1 MQYYDPNDRKPR
13 LWAVVIT
20 LLYAGVIGTSFA
32 FVSFD
37 FHRIEHKVGDEIEIE
52 LYDPPKPTPPPTPV
66 PRC

>member
-20 LLYAGVIGTSFA
+20 LLYVGVIGVSFA

-37 FHRIEHKVGDEIEIE
+37 FRRIEEKVGDEIEIE
-52 LYDPPKPTPPPTPV
+52 L
-66 PRC
+66 